1 MAGSMSWTRRR
12 YIAAAVPVVVVFAAL
27 YAWSLPTGQPVEVYG
42 YLAALFVLPTMFWL
56 GASLVLVDR
65 WWESSGFRLSS
76 MDAPGQVLA
85 LTVATL
91 PEPRQRWGEAMLGE
105 LAQVQGRAARWRFTL
120 SCARAA
126 LSLPLPTRRPPIA
139 LAVVGVVAAA
149 VAVAHTVVG
158 AAVPGLGFFAAGFV
172 AVVGVMVVLAI
183 ARARRVRPPVLAAT
197 VLVAGAVAAAIA
209 ALAVFLLEHP
219 TAAEGLSSARAAILA
234 IALAGCL
241 WLAAAPPRRA
251 GSSRLAPYLGVGAAV
266 VLNLGGLAA
275 GHANVE
281 GLPPLVLFFGPM
293 LTFGVVAFIAAAVGR
308 SFHAGAQAGI
318 WTAIMVMPL
327 NWALALFDA
336 LHQYAIDGVFRFA
349 GDISTAGFNLGFIFM
364 TFLAIPIIGFPFAVF
379 GAISGA
385 ALRGTPPARN
395 GAPEGTS

>member
-1 MAGSMSWTRRR
+1 M
-12 YIAAAVPVVVVFAAL
+12 L
-27 YAWSLPTGQPVEVYG
+27 
-42 YLAALFVLPTMFWL
+42 WL
-56 GASLVLVDR
+56 GVSLVLVDC
-65 WWESSGFRLSS
+65 WWKSSGFRLST

-105 LAQVQGRAARWRFTL
+105 LAQVQGRAARWRFAL

-126 LSLPLPTRRPPIA
+126 LSLPLLTRRPLIA
-139 LAVVGVVAAA
+139 IAVAGVAAAA

-172 AVVGVMVVLAI
+172 AIVGVMVVLAI
-183 ARARRVRPPVLAAT
+183 ARARPVRPPVPTAS
-197 VLVAGAVAAAIA
+197 VLVAGAVAAAVA
-209 ALAVFLLEHP
+209 ALAVFLLQHP
-219 TAAEGLSSARAAILA
+219 TAAEALSPARAAILA

-241 WLAAAPPRRA
+241 WLAAAPPGRS
-251 GSSRLAPYLGVGAAV
+251 GSSRLARYLGVGAAV
-266 VLNLGGLAA
+266 VLNLAGLAA
-275 GHANVE
+275 GRADVE
-281 GLPPLVLFFGPM
+281 GLPPLVLLFGPM
-293 LTFGVVAFIAAAVGR
+293 LTFGVAAFIAAAVGR
-308 SFHAGAQAGI
+308 SFHAGVQAGI

-336 LHQYAIDGVFRFA
+336 LHRYAIDGVFRFA

-364 TFLAIPIIGFPFAVF
+364 AFLAIPTVGFPFAVF
-379 GAISGA
+379 GSIFGA

-395 GAPEGTS
+395 GAPEGLS